1 MTSQEDR
8 EKINKKLQELMN
20 LKQKD
25 SKAAAS
31 EVTRESN
38 SSYMTQ
44 NQKFMVKRQS
54 KEHML
59 QYATLYFLRLAKLRP
74 MVEEA
79 ASMKWQD
86 DNLKIVENIL
96 DI

>member
-1 MTSQEDR
+1 
-8 EKINKKLQELMN
+8 MN
-20 LKQKD
+20 SKQKN

-31 EVTRESN
+31 SEVTRQSN
-38 SSYMTQ
+38 GSYMMH

-54 KEHML
+54 KEQML

-86 DNLKIVENIL
+86 DNLKIVDNIL